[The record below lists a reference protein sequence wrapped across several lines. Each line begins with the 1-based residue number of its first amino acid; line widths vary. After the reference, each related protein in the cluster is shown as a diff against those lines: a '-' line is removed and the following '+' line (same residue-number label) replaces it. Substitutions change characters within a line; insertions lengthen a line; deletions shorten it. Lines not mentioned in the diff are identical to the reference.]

1 MAEEGFKLKPTEI
14 FNADDEVCSRLMQD
28 PVEPISHK
36 LTPYSTFKKVQ
47 VKTGIGNNNGSP
59 SFIGQLDVMKGDA

>member
-28 PVEPISHK
+28 PEEPISHK
-36 LTPYSTFKKVQ
+36 LTPYSTFR
-47 VKTGIGNNNGSP
+47 TGIGNNNGSP
-59 SFIGQLDVMKGDA
+59 SFIGQLDVMKGDT